1 MRRRSTS
8 AIVASAI
15 VASAWSSSS
24 LCDARGHE
32 MSPPQT
38 NAPPMTISPTPRVV
52 ICYAKSYSN
61 PVLYWRHLAAS
72 LPARSA
78 HRAWPPLPAAAI
90 LTSSK
95 RLGMLTAT
103 VLSGGTASVDPS
115 THTIRLRRYG
125 WIARKLVPP
134 RWNRNGGEARGYAW
148 TNDDMM
154 RAVVMRRCS
163 IGRNAQS
170 HQQSQD

>member
-1 MRRRSTS
+1 MRHRS
-8 AIVASAI
+8 IRLVFI
-15 VASAWSSSS
+15 FS
-24 LCDARGHE
+24 LRCPR
-32 MSPPQT
+32 PQDE
-38 NAPPMTISPTPRVV
+38 P
-52 ICYAKSYSN
+52 
-61 PVLYWRHLAAS
+61 AANQ
-72 LPARSA
+72 
-78 HRAWPPLPAAAI
+78 PAAAI
-90 LTSSK
+90 LTLSK

-103 VLSGGTASVDPS
+103 VFSGGTASVDPS

-134 RWNRNGGEARGYAW
+134 RWDRNGGEARGYAW

-154 RAVVMRRCS
+154 HAVVMRRCS

>member
-1 MRRRSTS
+1 LRRRSTS
-8 AIVASAI
+8 AIVGCAI

-24 LCDARGHE
+24 LCDARGHK

-78 HRAWPPLPAAAI
+78 HRDGCPYPTP
-90 LTSSK
+90 

-103 VLSGGTASVDPS
+103 VFSGGTASVDPS

-134 RWNRNGGEARGYAW
+134 RWDRTGGEARGYAW

-163 IGRNAQS
+163 IGRSTKA
-170 HQQSQD
+170 H